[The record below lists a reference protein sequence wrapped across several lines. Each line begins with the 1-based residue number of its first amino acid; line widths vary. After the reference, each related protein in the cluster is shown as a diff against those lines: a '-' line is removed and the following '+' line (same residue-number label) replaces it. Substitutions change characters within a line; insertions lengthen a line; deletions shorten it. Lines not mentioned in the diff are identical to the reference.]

1 MIYSVSLFQVPL
13 TIRPNFDTIVWSD
26 FFKSWIFSSGLHN
39 GHWVWLVIFGTKKQ
53 WHKILEA
60 LMVPASGPSRVKSWL
75 IDAVLIKSITL
86 LGGSVR
92 ARIRAS
98 YFLYGSLPTPLC
110 CSASPPPFNF
120 CGGPWRMYT
129 AARVIV
135 YEYCTVLVLSKL
147 APVYVVSVLWRHH
160 PPSSTCVQY
169 WSLTLVPAFVRRGSE
184 QRRFDT
190 MWYSS
195 ETRSN
200 NYTRWCMPSVFQQ
213 STLNKIW
220 S

>member
-110 CSASPPPFNF
+110 CSASPPPLQFLW
-120 CGGPWRMYT
+120 GPLAYVYCS
-129 AARVIV
+129 ACHSVRVLYSPRTV
-135 YEYCTVLVLSKL
+135 KTCPCLCCERVVTSSPPLLHVCTVLEPHFGPSFCEERIRTEAFWYHVIFFWD
-147 APVYVVSVLWRHH
+147 PVQQLYKVV
-160 PPSSTCVQY
+160 Y
-169 WSLTLVPAFVRRGSE
+169 A
-184 QRRFDT
+184 
-190 MWYSS
+190 
-195 ETRSN
+195 
-200 NYTRWCMPSVFQQ
+200 
-213 STLNKIW
+213 
-220 S
+220 